1 MSFINENKFLLR
13 IIVLAIFIIAM
24 LGTWTFDMI
33 NVPAQY
39 VCDKPFV
46 RLYGDYC
53 GSPMSGF
60 GAIQWFTSGF
70 SYTLAELIKG
80 NFAAQIPE
88 LIALILVLIIL
99 LPFFSN
105 LLLIRS
111 RTSLRLQ
118 TINVIVWAI
127 AFLPTFSMFVSQSN
141 RDEFVQFL
149 YLQWGLLLYVLL
161 AIGTLIFEIML
172 LRMNV
177 KSNMAINR

>member
-1 MSFINENKFLLR
+1 MSFINVIKFWLR
-13 IIVLAIFIIAM
+13 NIVLAIFIIAM

-39 VCDKPFV
+39 LCEKPFV
-46 RLYGDYC
+46 RLYGDFC
-53 GSPMSGF
+53 GMPMSGF
-60 GAIQWFTSGF
+60 DSIRWFTSGF
-70 SYTLAELIKG
+70 SFTLAELVKG
-80 NFAAQIPE
+80 NFAVLFPE
-88 LIALILVLIIL
+88 LIALIWVMVIL

-111 RTSLRLQ
+111 RTSRRLQ

-127 AFLPTFSMFVSQSN
+127 ALLPTFSMFVSQSN
-141 RDEFVQFL
+141 RDEFVQFF
-149 YLQWGLLLYVLL
+149 YLQWGLLLYILL